1 MAIDRLVELA
11 RFRNELIPQM
21 LADGT
26 FYTPVNPDK
35 TQESRERFGEFFSG
49 FVVEGSHNLEAV
61 RGLLA
66 TNQFIF
72 AGNHIKELDIIARK
86 IALEATGFKH
96 LTDNTVYPVELKWA
110 EDPLLKYWMDADHT
124 VYTIPPNDLR
134 DLDEGLKSE
143 GLYESDLVILRQYK
157 TNCNNLTRAAVAKL
171 GELRRAEDG
180 DGPKILGLYP
190 ETDFQR
196 DGYIR
201 RAPAGVSMLFS
212 RHEGEYTVPILTTG
226 PELLTSLTEPMEVS
240 QRPQVRVRVGN
251 RYPSKEV
258 WDKRQKEVVEP
269 VDLVMASIAKLDS
282 SRIHPN
288 FISFYAP
295 LIGS

>member
-1 MAIDRLVELA
+1 MSIDRLVELA
-11 RFRNELIPQM
+11 SSRNELIPQM

-35 TQESRERFGEFFSG
+35 TQESRERLGRFFSG
-49 FVVEGSHNLEAV
+49 FSVEGSHNLEPVA
-61 RGLLA
+61 GLLN
-66 TNQFIF
+66 TSQFIF
-72 AGNHIKELDIIARK
+72 AGNHINELDIIARK

-110 EDPLLKYWMDADHT
+110 ESPELKYWMDADHT
-124 VYTIPPNDLR
+124 VYTIPPQDFWTLNVGLTT
-134 DLDEGLKSE
+134 EGLSE
-143 GLYESDLVILRQYK
+143 AEVAILQQYK
-157 TNCNNLTRAAVAKL
+157 TNCNNLTRAAGAKL
-171 GELRRAEDG
+171 AELRKGEG
-180 DGPKILGLYP
+180 VDGPKILGLYP

-201 RAPAGVSMLFS
+201 RAPAAVSRVFS

-240 QRPQVRVRVGN
+240 LRPHVRVIVGN

-258 WDKRQKEVVEP
+258 WDNRQKGAVEP
-269 VDLVMASIAKLDS
+269 VDLVMTSIAKLDP
-282 SRIHPN
+282 SRIHPD
-288 FISFYAP
+288 FRSFYA
-295 LIGS
+295 L